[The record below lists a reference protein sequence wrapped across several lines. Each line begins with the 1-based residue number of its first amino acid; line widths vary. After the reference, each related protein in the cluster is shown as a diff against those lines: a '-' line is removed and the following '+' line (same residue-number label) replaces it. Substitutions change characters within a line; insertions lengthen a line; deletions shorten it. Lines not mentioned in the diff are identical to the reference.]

1 MHKAL
6 TRFALSLIGS
16 TVFWSTPVAA
26 QPMRALGTV
35 RGIVFDSLSRKPL
48 TDAVV
53 EVRETARLAYT
64 DKQGRFTLD
73 SVPIGAQQLSF
84 SSPTLDSL
92 GVYGFAREI
101 DVTADTRGV
110 VLSTPSFRTV
120 YDRLCPA
127 AGNAPRDSA
136 IVFGTV
142 YDAATRAPISKAS
155 VTLRWYET
163 GGDGRDFLILTPERS
178 TFTADDGVYGICGV
192 PSDLALSTSAAHD
205 SATSGTFST
214 VVGASRLLRRDLYVS
229 RELTSAVAADTGTRA
244 PQGTGVV
251 RGTVRDESGNA
262 LVGALVVLTTV
273 DRTTHTDSLGRYRFG
288 NVPLGTQELS
298 VRQMGRGALYRV
310 IDVTRVEG
318 STHDFVLPVAT
329 VLATMNVRGT
339 ARMGVD
345 QAGFLRRKR
354 QGFARIIE
362 HEEIQ
367 KRYDIGSALARI
379 PGLRVNRSMGGTEVV
394 GSRAVCNSPIP
405 IVLDGV
411 PMRMYGNNSTISR
424 EANSAVPQMPTNGS
438 RLDALAVSDVVAIEY
453 HPGGA
458 TIPMEYWQGMPPTC
472 GLILIWTVFSR
483 WQQ

>member
-6 TRFALSLIGS
+6 ARFALSLIGS
-16 TVFWSTPVAA
+16 TLLWSTTAVA
-26 QPMRALGTV
+26 QPVRALGTV
-35 RGIVFDSLSRKPL
+35 RGMVFDSLTRRPL

-53 EVRETARLAYT
+53 EVQETARLAYT
-64 DKQGRFTLD
+64 DKQGRFALD
-73 SVPIGAQQLSF
+73 SVPIGVQQLSF

-110 VLSTPSFRTV
+110 VLSTPSFRTM

-127 AGNAPRDSA
+127 ADNAPRDSA

-142 YDAATRAPISKAS
+142 YDAATRVPISKAS

-214 VVGASRLLRRDLYVS
+214 VVGTSRLLRRDLYVS
-229 RELTSAVAADTGTRA
+229 RELTSAVAADTSARA
-244 PQGTGVV
+244 PRGTGVV

-273 DRTTHTDSLGRYRFG
+273 DRTTHTDSLGRYRFA

-298 VRQMGRGALYRV
+298 VRQLGRGALYRV
-310 IDVTRVEG
+310 IDVTGVEG

-329 VLATMNVRGT
+329 VLATMNVRGS
-339 ARMGVD
+339 ARVGVD

-354 QGFARIIE
+354 QGFARIVE
-362 HEEIQ
+362 REEIQ
-367 KRYDIGSALARI
+367 KRYDIGAALDRI
-379 PGLRVNRSMGGTEVV
+379 PGLRTVRSLGTIEVV
-394 GSRAVCNSPIP
+394 GSRPDCAGPMNVVI
-405 IVLDGV
+405 DGV
-411 PMRMYGNNSTISR
+411 PMFRFRNNPSIPR
-424 EANSAVPQMPTNGS
+424 GQESALPPAGMNGS
-438 RLDALAVSDVVAIEY
+438 RLDALAVNDVIAIEF
-453 HPGGA
+453 HPSA
-458 TIPMEYWQGMPPTC
+458 TTVPMEYWQGEPPRC
-472 GLILIWTVFSR
+472 GLLLIWTVFSR